1 MFAFFKAVASN
12 WQHFNV
18 GCFTKTLQSDFELVF
33 LSAFHHVIAFLQVL
47 LCPGIWELVESFH
60 IR

>member
-33 LSAFHHVIAFLQVL
+33 LSAFHHVIAFFASIAVSRYLGV
-47 LCPGIWELVESFH
+47 G
-60 IR
+60 